1 MYIADELLKLLV
13 CEVCFENYNLKNRQ
27 PHALFPCG
35 HTFCEQC
42 IKQFRDNTCAA
53 CSGQFS
59 SEVKNWA
66 LVNLIPRGRILDDYE
81 SVVEELR
88 QGMENLERLKKLNAD
103 RHELNN
109 GVYDAIRKQIN
120 DRAAYLIEKIT
131 EGRDILLS
139 SVKQIEDKW
148 TNEMKIELDYETAL
162 IKIMNEFNARID
174 SEEIKTDEAKLAE
187 FRALLE
193 TNLQSLSRRI
203 EGKSAEEYVSFKV
216 SEVDLE
222 AAFDI
227 ENLFGELFVND
238 SGDDDDRVEENLAE
252 RELQVVESLAKLD
265 DLYSVIDYSGRVTN
279 EQVCFLVL
287 EAFSFLLIDDL

>member
-1 MYIADELLKLLV
+1 
-13 CEVCFENYNLKNRQ
+13 
-27 PHALFPCG
+27 
-35 HTFCEQC
+35 
-42 IKQFRDNTCAA
+42 
-53 CSGQFS
+53 
-59 SEVKNWA
+59 
-66 LVNLIPRGRILDDYE
+66 
-81 SVVEELR
+81 
-88 QGMENLERLKKLNAD
+88 
-103 RHELNN
+103 
-109 GVYDAIRKQIN
+109 
-120 DRAAYLIEKIT
+120 
-131 EGRDILLS
+131 
-139 SVKQIEDKW
+139 
-148 TNEMKIELDYETAL
+148 MKIELDYETAL

-174 SEEIKTDEAKLAE
+174 SEEIKTDETKLAE

-265 DLYSVIDYSGRVTN
+265 DLYSVIDDSGRVTN
-279 EQVCFLVL
+279 EQV
-287 EAFSFLLIDDL
+287 DT